1 MCNLVFSSLVIPKET
16 CMTKVKHIDFI
27 NRCAEIPAANAKN
40 RHTRYAPLTDEC
52 LRLMELWGVGGRG

>member
-1 MCNLVFSSLVIPKET
+1 
-16 CMTKVKHIDFI
+16 MTKVKHIDFI